1 MFRHGNFGPIEWA
14 AVRRPVPGEEVC
26 GDHPIALDVGDGAA
40 LFGVIDGLGHGAAAA
55 TAALR
60 AVETVEAGRSEPLDV
75 VMQLLPPRADR
86 NTRCG
91 NDIGPRGLRN
101 RHPELDRDRQRD
113 GRPRRQA
120 PDRRRGA
127 VVGAA
132 GRWHRRIPDATDAVD
147 SSGVDDARATCLSSR
162 ATASPKII
170 WTASTSPRTRRRS
183 PKQLV
188 GRYGKETDDA
198 LVLAA
203 RHRGSS

>member
-75 VMQLLPPRADR
+75 VMQLCHRALTE
-86 NTRCG
+86 TRGVAMTLARVDFETDTLSWLGIG
-91 NDIGPRGLRN
+91 NVTADLVAK
-101 RHPELDRDRQRD
+101 HPTGVEVRSSALLAGGIVGYRMPQTLSTHQVSMTPGNLLVIASD
-113 GRPRRQA
+113 GIA
-120 PDRRRGA
+120 ED
-127 VVGAA
+127 
-132 GRWHRRIPDATDAVD
+132 H
-147 SSGVDDARATCLSSR
+147 LSSIDFAAH
-162 ATASPKII
+162 ATTIA
-170 WTASTSPRTRRRS
+170 
-183 PKQLV
+183 KQLV
-188 GRYGKETDDA
+188 GQYGKETDDA